1 MAVRS
6 QIGSSLVAKSNPGS
20 PIRKTTEDKINNPAI
35 PNKGA
40 IGSIQR
46 QAVEQP
52 FLKETPSG
60 SARTVSVTPAI
71 ESQAIGNRNMPIPE
85 AAGGAN
91 GQPQLRSG
99 ANGQALFQ
107 GGVSTP
113 SAVRSAAPVAKGG
126 TAAKSASVA
135 GVNKGAIGGMGMIT
149 PEAASTSINYERQ
162 GVFSGNPQLPSAM
175 QVGSRVSASGDN
187 QISNPQPGQV
197 KQGNTIKFTPT
208 TGQYIAGKVGSV
220 LSSIPATQNL
230 GNKLQTFGGAASP
243 AATGQ
248 GSATNAIRSVI
259 QTVSNI
265 LNKLRSL
272 GK

>member
-20 PIRKTTEDKINNPAI
+20 PIRKTTEDKVNNPSI
-35 PNKGA
+35 PGKGET
-40 IGSIQR
+40 GSIQR
-46 QAVEQP
+46 QTIEQP

-149 PEAASTSINYERQ
+149 PQAASTSSEAAP
-162 GVFSGNPQLPSAM
+162 SGSFWSGILPTAASLGARAAAADGKVTGGQPKNLSQAIVGTLGRGNAAAQAYATNPQIT
-175 QVGSRVSASGDN
+175 AS
-187 QISNPQPGQV
+187 
-197 KQGNTIKFTPT
+197 
-208 TGQYIAGKVGSV
+208 
-220 LSSIPATQNL
+220 
-230 GNKLQTFGGAASP
+230 
-243 AATGQ
+243 GQ
-248 GSATNAIRSVI
+248 GSISKGLQHALNNPVGTVKEQIASGTGAIRSVVNTI
-259 QTVSNI
+259 VS
-265 LNKLRSL
+265 KLRSL
-272 GK
+272 LK